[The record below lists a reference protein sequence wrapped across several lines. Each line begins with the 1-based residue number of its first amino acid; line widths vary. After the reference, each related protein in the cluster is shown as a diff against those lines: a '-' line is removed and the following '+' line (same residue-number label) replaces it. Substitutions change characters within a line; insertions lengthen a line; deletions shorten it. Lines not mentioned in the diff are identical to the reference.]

1 MTGDA
6 PNPNTPHPDL
16 SPTFRVYDSIA
27 EIAAQDWNRLAGT
40 QPFLQHAFLRALED
54 SECASLETGW
64 TPQHMTLWLGTYL
77 VGFLVVILGLAFAAY
92 LLNAPPMW
100 IAVGVIVLV
109 GLGIVMAT
117 TRTRPKD
124 PV

>member
-1 MTGDA
+1 M
-6 PNPNTPHPDL
+6 
-16 SPTFRVYDSIA
+16 SSF
-27 EIAAQDWNRLAGT
+27 
-40 QPFLQHAFLRALED
+40 
-54 SECASLETGW
+54 
-64 TPQHMTLWLGTYL
+64 GTYL
-77 VGFLVVILGLAFAAY
+77 VGFLVVILGLSFAAY

-100 IAVGVIVLV
+100 IAVGVIVLI